1 MMQTHA
7 KRIPFVRGSRMICLL
22 AVLGLG
28 ANSRIFAQASVPAT
42 AASGQG
48 SAVILGSTAGA
59 PWRIDIPA
67 HWNHKL
73 VVYYHGYSMKP
84 VTYAQKPP
92 DAFEREFLDRGF
104 ALIQSGYSHTGYAVQ
119 YALPETEALREM
131 FVARFGQPTETY
143 VTGHSM
149 GGELTMATMEQA
161 PYTYNGALALCGL
174 LGASDL
180 HFEDMFAKVAA
191 FDYYFPGVLPPLD
204 PVPDSFQANG
214 AFVQKLLQAVTANPK
229 GAAAMR
235 QLRLLHNN
243 TDLARTM
250 MFHIFVIQDMQHKAG
265 GNPFDNRNYIYS
277 GTEDD
282 RALNDG
288 VKRYA
293 ADGAAAQYLT
303 RYYTPTGRLLHPML
317 ALHTTYDTL
326 INPTSVF
333 PYTQAVTRAGFSQNF
348 VQQYV
353 KADGHCKITPQQAGI
368 AFDELLTWVHTGQRP
383 KPGSLPQENN

>member
-1 MMQTHA
+1 MTQA
-7 KRIPFVRGSRMICLL
+7 PFNRRLTAYLRFLAFLAAAWLLRGNIR
-22 AVLGLG
+22 AD
-28 ANSRIFAQASVPAT
+28 AQARPDLAAGKT
-42 AASGQG
+42 AGPTT
-48 SAVILGSTAGA
+48 VLGSTAGA

-73 VVYYHGYSMKP
+73 VVYYHGYSMRP
-84 VTYAQKPP
+84 VTFRQTPP
-92 DAFEREFLDRGF
+92 NAFDREFLDRGF

-119 YALPETEALREM
+119 FALPETEALREM
-131 FVARFGQPTETY
+131 FVGRFGQPTATF
-143 VTGHSM
+143 VTGKSM

-180 HFEDMFAKVAA
+180 HLEDMFAKVAA

-214 AFVQKLLQAVTANPK
+214 AFVQKLLRALDANPK

-243 TDLARTM
+243 NNLARTM
-250 MFHIFVIQDMQHKAG
+250 MFHIFVIQDLQHKAG
-265 GNPFDNRNYIYS
+265 GNPFDNRNYIYT
-277 GTEDD
+277 GTDDD

-288 VKRYA
+288 VRRYA
-293 ADGAAAQYLT
+293 AEGAAAQYLT
-303 RYYTPTGRLLHPML
+303 RYYTPTGRLMHPML
-317 ALHTTYDTL
+317 ALHTTYDPL

-333 PYTQAVTRAGFSQNF
+333 PYTQTVTRAGFSENF

-353 KADGHCKITPQQAGI
+353 KADGHCNITPEQTGI
-368 AFDELLTWVHTGQRP
+368 AFDELLLWVRAGTRP
-383 KPGSLPQENN
+383 KPGSLPQKN

>member
-1 MMQTHA
+1 MTEMQA
-7 KRIPFVRGSRMICLL
+7 AFPRPVRKLWLAVVAG
-22 AVLGLG
+22 AVLGG
-28 ANSRIFAQASVPAT
+28 A
-42 AASGQG
+42 AASARTQSGTIG
-48 SAVILGSTAGA
+48 AAANAAASTTIVGTTAGA
-59 PWRIDIPA
+59 SWRIDMPA

-73 VVYYHGYSMKP
+73 VVYYHGYSQQP
-84 VTYAQKPP
+84 VTYKQTPP
-92 DAFEREFLDRGF
+92 NGFERQFLGRGF

-131 FVARFGQPTETY
+131 FVARYGQPAETY
-143 VTGHSM
+143 VIGHSM
-149 GGELTMATMEQA
+149 GGELTMATIEQA
-161 PYTYNGALALCGL
+161 PYTYTGALALCGL

-180 HFEDMFAKVAA
+180 HLQDMFAKVAA

-214 AFVQKLLQAVTANPK
+214 AFVRKLIRTLQANPR

-243 TDLARTM
+243 QDLARTM
-250 MFHIFVIQDMQHKAG
+250 MFHVFVIQDMQHKAG
-265 GNPFDNRNYIYS
+265 GNPFDNRNYIYT
-277 GTEDD
+277 GTDDD

-293 ADGAAAQYLT
+293 ASGSAAQYLT
-303 RYYTPTGRLLHPML
+303 RYYTPSGRLLRPML
-317 ALHTTYDTL
+317 AVHTTYDPL

-333 PYTQAVTRAGFSQNF
+333 PYTQTVTRAGFSSNF

-353 KADGHCKITPQQAGI
+353 EADGHCKITPQQTGI
-368 AFDELLTWVHTGQRP
+368 AFDELLTWVHTDKRP
-383 KPGSLPQENN
+383 KPGSLPEAK

>member
-1 MMQTHA
+1 MTQA
-7 KRIPFVRGSRMICLL
+7 PFNRRLTAYLRFLAFLAAAWLLGGSLRAAAQARPDL
-22 AVLGLG
+22 AAGKTAGPTTVLG
-28 ANSRIFAQASVPAT
+28 A
-42 AASGQG
+42 
-48 SAVILGSTAGA
+48 TAGA

-73 VVYYHGYSMKP
+73 VVYYHGYSMQP
-84 VTYAQKPP
+84 VTYKQKPP
-92 DAFEREFLDRGF
+92 NAFDREFLDRGF

-131 FVARFGQPTETY
+131 FVARFGQPSATF
-143 VTGHSM
+143 VTGESM

-191 FDYYFPGVLPPLD
+191 FDYYFPGVLPALD

-214 AFVQKLLQAVTANPK
+214 AFVQKLLRALNANPK

-250 MFHIFVIQDMQHKAG
+250 MFHVFVIRDLQHKAG
-265 GNPFDNRNYIYS
+265 GNPFDNRNYIYT

-282 RALNDG
+282 RALNDS

-303 RYYTPTGRLLHPML
+303 RYYTPTGRLMDPML

-326 INPTSVF
+326 INPTSIF
-333 PYTQAVTRAGFSQNF
+333 PYTQAVTRAGFSRYF

-353 KADGHCKITPQQAGI
+353 KADGHCNITPQQTGI
-368 AFDELLTWVHTGQRP
+368 AFDELLSWVRTGARP
-383 KPGSLPQENN
+383 RPGSLPQRK